1 MIYKGGDLLEVELD
15 MDELDVAL
23 EALQIENIDL
33 NPKREIF
40 QVLGCLMKNPNLLR
54 EKKYSLLRKDF
65 PDMFHKSIFA
75 SINNLVMQE
84 AREIDEIAID
94 NYLSNYEEHYEI
106 FQKNRGMQYLQIAKN
121 KTSLSNFDYNYNQLK
136 KFTLLRA
143 YQEQGVYT
151 GDIYDPTIVGVK
163 QQEKMQ
169 AKFDD
174 MGLDD
179 IIRYFKTMMLGIEDE
194 FSVNDTTSVK
204 KAGDGARE
212 TKERFKEQPLMGLG
226 LESKMLTTLMRGA
239 LQKKCIMTSSDSG
252 GGKSRLS
259 LGDLACLCANE
270 IWDFESNSFIRNPN
284 GSNNAGLYI
293 GSEMDLDEE
302 VEPILWAYISGVPT
316 DKILDGNY
324 EGDEETRVDRAI
336 EILEESQIYLVDE
349 PDYNVQSLERHIE
362 NHKIK
367 HNIDFVIFDY
377 IQLTNE
383 LIAEAVAQKRGM
395 GIREDQVLIG
405 LSQQLKLFT
414 SKYNIWLK
422 TMTQVNGAVEDY
434 KKRDYQ
440 IVRGGKGISDK
451 MDFSFISMPPVPEEL
466 ELIEPILKSGGF
478 IKTPNMIVTMYK
490 GRSSKHPKGIKIWQ
504 YIDFGTMRIEDLF
517 ATDQYYKPIA
527 IEKTY
532 VDVNEDDEEDLPE
545 QTDIKF

>member
-1 MIYKGGDLLEVELD
+1 MENEIDMNDLNI
-15 MDELDVAL
+15 AL
-23 EALQIENIDL
+23 EALEIENVDL

-40 QVLGCLMKNPNLLR
+40 QILGCLMKDPNLLR
-54 EKKYSLLRKDF
+54 EKKYKLFRKDF

-75 SINNLVMQE
+75 TINNLVMQD
-84 AREIDEIAID
+84 AKEIDEIAID

-106 FQKNRGMQYLQIAKN
+106 FQQNKGMQYLQIAKA

-151 GDIYDPTIVGVK
+151 GDIYDPSIVGIK

-169 AKFDD
+169 AKFDE
-174 MGLDD
+174 MTLSD
-179 IIRYFKTMMLGIEDE
+179 IIKHFKTIMLSIEDE
-194 FSVNDTTSVK
+194 FAVKDSTSVK
-204 KAGDGARE
+204 KAGDGAMDM
-212 TKERFKEQPLMGLG
+212 KEKFKEQPLMGLG
-226 LESKMLTTLMRGA
+226 LESKMLTTLSRGA
-239 LQKKCIMTSSDSG
+239 LQKKFIMSSSDSG
-252 GGKSRLS
+252 AGKSRLS

-270 IWDFESNSFIRNPN
+270 IWDFSAKAFVPNPN
-284 GSNNAGLYI
+284 GKNNAGLYI
-293 GSEMDLDEE
+293 GSEMDLNEE
-302 VEPILWAYISGVPT
+302 VEPILWAYISGVST

-324 EGDEETRVDRAI
+324 TEEEEKRIDRAI

-349 PDYNVQSLERHIE
+349 PDFSIQSLERHIE

-367 HNIDFVIFDY
+367 YDISFVIFDY

-383 LIAEAVAQKRGM
+383 LIAEAAAQKKGM

-405 LSQQLKLFT
+405 LSQRLKLFT
-414 SKYNIWLK
+414 SKFDIWLK

-451 MDFSFISMPPVPEEL
+451 VDTAYISMPPSKEEL
-466 ELIEPILKSGGF
+466 ELIEPILKKGGF
-478 IKTPNMIVTMYK
+478 IKTPNMTVTMYK
-490 GRSSKHPKGIKIWQ
+490 GRASKYPKGIKIWQ
-504 YIDFGTMRIEDLF
+504 YVDLGTMRVEDLF
-517 ATDQYYKPIA
+517 ATDKYYKPIHV
-527 IEKTY
+527 EKTY
-532 VDVNEDDEEDLPE
+532 VKVDNAEEECTKQPE
-545 QTDIKF
+545 IQF